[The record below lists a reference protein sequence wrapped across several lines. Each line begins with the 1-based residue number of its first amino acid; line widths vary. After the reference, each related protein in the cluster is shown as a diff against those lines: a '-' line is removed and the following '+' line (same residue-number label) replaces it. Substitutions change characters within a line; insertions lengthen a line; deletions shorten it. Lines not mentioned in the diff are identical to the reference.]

1 MPDVNE
7 LLGGAQDAITVKRVF
22 GDAIETEGVTV
33 IPAAKVGGGG
43 GGGGDNENNG
53 GGGFGLGARPV
64 GAYVIKGDDVKWVP
78 AIDANRLLAFAFIV
92 DSCSRS
98 NAEAWRNADRLG
110 RLAAAYRISAVSAA
124 EILAFVLRR

>member
-7 LLGGAQDAITVKRVF
+7 LLGVAQDAITVKRVF
-22 GDAIETEGVTV
+22 GDPIETEGVTV

-64 GAYVIKGDDVKWVP
+64 GAYVVKGDDVRWVP
-78 AIDANRLLAFAFIV
+78 AVDVNRLLAFAFV
-92 DSCSRS
+92 
-98 NAEAWRNADRLG
+98 
-110 RLAAAYRISAVSAA
+110 VS
-124 EILAFVLRR
+124 LVFAFRR